1 MVVRL
6 VEGTRHSLFILLL
19 LLLLFFFLLRVYL
32 VFLHSSPS
40 NQPVRPSRHANASKK
55 GIDVQVHTGSVRPVA
70 CQVLVYQH
78 TGLLG
83 RRGLWWLI
91 NEGCRRHLSHFLW
104 LLVVFE
110 AAFVVDVVDDVA
122 SFVAD
127 GHNGWLV

>member
-19 LLLLFFFLLRVYL
+19 LLLLLFFLLRVYL

-40 NQPVRPSRHANASKK
+40 NQPVRPSRHASKK